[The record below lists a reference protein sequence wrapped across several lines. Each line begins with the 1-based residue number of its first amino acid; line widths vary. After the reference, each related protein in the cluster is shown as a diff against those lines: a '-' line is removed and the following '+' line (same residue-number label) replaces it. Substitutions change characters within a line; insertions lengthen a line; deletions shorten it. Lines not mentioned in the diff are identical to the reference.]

1 MIEGIVAVAIAA
13 LSGLGVITTRL
24 HSRIDALDKRVDE
37 FSLTVATDY
46 LSKEDFSKCLDRV
59 ETHMLRIENKLD
71 QIFYKWLL

>member
-1 MIEGIVAVAIAA
+1 MIEGLVAVAIAA

-24 HSRIDALDKRVDE
+24 HNRIDALDKRVDE